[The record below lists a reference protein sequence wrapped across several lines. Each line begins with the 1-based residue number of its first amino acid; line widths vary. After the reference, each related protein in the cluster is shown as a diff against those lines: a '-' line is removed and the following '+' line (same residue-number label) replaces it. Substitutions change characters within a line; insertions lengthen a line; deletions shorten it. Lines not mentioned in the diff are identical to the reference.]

1 MPERHSLPEARQPE
15 RRRFSISAEYLSVQS
30 GLYVSLSSQIALERR
45 LTTIADN
52 MANSNTVGFRS
63 TDVKFDQV
71 MSNTENDIGAKI
83 AFVSQGN
90 DYLSERQGEMIQT
103 ENTLDFAIRGDAW
116 FSINTPVGPVL
127 TRDGRFN
134 LSETGQL
141 LSSRGYAVLDAGGA
155 PIQVPRDGGP
165 IKVSRD
171 GNIFQAGK
179 LVGSIGL
186 YTADLSQGF
195 VRFENSGVI
204 ATQAPRAVVDQPD
217 VGVMQGYVE
226 QSNVNGIGEMT
237 QLIQVNRAFE
247 QITALMRDSE
257 SSLEEAI
264 RTLGGSR

>member
-1 MPERHSLPEARQPE
+1 M
-15 RRRFSISAEYLSVQS
+15 QS

-71 MSNTENDIGAKI
+71 MSNTQNDIGAKVS
-83 AFVSQGN
+83 FVSQGN

-103 ENTLDFAIRGDAW
+103 GSDMDFAIRGDAW
-116 FSINTPVGPVL
+116 FAINTPVGKVL
-127 TRDGRFN
+127 TRDGRFT
-134 LSETGQL
+134 LDDTGQL
-141 LSSRGYAVLDAGGA
+141 MSSRGYPVLDAGGA

-165 IKVSRD
+165 IRASRD
-171 GNIFQAGK
+171 GNLFQNGK
-179 LVGSIGL
+179 LVASLGL
-186 YTADLSQGF
+186 YSADLAQGF

-204 ATQAPRAVVDQPD
+204 ATQAPTPVVDQPN

-247 QITALMRDSE
+247 QISALMRDSE

-264 RTLGGSR
+264 KTLGGSR